1 MHGSSQK
8 IQAIHGPSGDESSR
22 LRLDSFA
29 TLTDMIK
36 WLDII
41 HLFFA
46 LILLFNKANVCQ
58 VMLIVFF
65 SMLKTIWTDGLFL
78 GELPTITFHRSH

>member
-8 IQAIHGPSGDESSR
+8 NIQVIHGPSGNESSR
-22 LRLDSFA
+22 PRLDSFA

-36 WLDII
+36 WLDI
-41 HLFFA
+41 FA

-78 GELPTITFHRSH
+78 GELPTITFHQSH